1 MLDDGP
7 GDGKAVERGRAAA
20 DFVEKD
26 QARGSGVIE
35 DGRDFAH
42 LDEKRGAPTREI
54 VAGAD
59 AREDAVGDGQLG
71 LASGNEGAHLSHE
84 DDERGLAEIG
94 GFAAHVGAGNQKKL
108 LPARLEAKIVGNEA
122 LAFLTQK
129 LFDDGVASAYDEEFA
144 GGVEFGP
151 RIAAIGGQL
160 CKSTQDVE
168 LRYRRGSAAKPRSLR
183 GDPGTDVDEE
193 LALDFQDALVG
204 GEDFAFVLRGSEMQI
219 RFRDFDVVA
228 KNLIETNLERSD
240 VGALA
245 LPVFHGGNDMLA
257 VLAEIAK
264 FVKLGVIAAANY
276 PRIGGQG
283 RRLIG
288 NGAFEALA
296 DIRELVDLL
305 VEVAKKFAATNRGRR
320 EKILQHRQLRKRL
333 AKRDQ
338 LAGRGKTQCDAAGEP
353 LKVEDSFEL
362 FANFAA
368 NHDLLY
374 EMRDCIQA
382 GLDGFA
388 ADQRAKDPGAQQA
401 RAHARNGNVKRGN
414 QRGRAAGA
422 GGFLREDGIE

>member
-1 MLDDGP
+1 MLNDGP

-35 DGRDFAH
+35 DGRDFTH
-42 LDEKRGAPTREI
+42 LNEKRGTPASEI

-59 AREDAVGDGQLG
+59 AREDAVGDGQFG

-108 LPARLEAKIVGNEA
+108 LAARLEAKIVGNEA

-129 LFDDGVASAYDEEFA
+129 LFDDGVASADDKEFA

-168 LRYRRGSAAKPRSLR
+168 LRYRRGRAPKPRSLR

-204 GEDFAFVLRGSEMQI
+204 GEDFAFVLLELRRGEPLGIDQRLFAFVVRGSEMQI

-245 LPVFHGGNDMLA
+245 LPVFHGGNDLLA

-264 FVKLGVIAAANY
+264 FL
-276 PRIGGQG
+276 
-283 RRLIG
+283 
-288 NGAFEALA
+288 
-296 DIRELVDLL
+296 ELVDLL

-320 EKILQHRQLRKRL
+320 EKILQHRQLRKRP

-338 LAGRGKTQCDAAGEP
+338 LAGRGQTQCDAAGE
-353 LKVEDSFEL
+353 
-362 FANFAA
+362 A
-368 NHDLLY
+368 
-374 EMRDCIQA
+374 
-382 GLDGFA
+382 
-388 ADQRAKDPGAQQA
+388 
-401 RAHARNGNVKRGN
+401 
-414 QRGRAAGA
+414 
-422 GGFLREDGIE
+422 